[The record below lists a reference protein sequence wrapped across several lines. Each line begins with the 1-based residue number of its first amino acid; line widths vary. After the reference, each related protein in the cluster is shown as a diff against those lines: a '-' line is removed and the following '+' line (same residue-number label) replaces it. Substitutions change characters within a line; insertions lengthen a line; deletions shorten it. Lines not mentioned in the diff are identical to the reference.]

1 MPFHRSPA
9 MRLLTNARP
18 LHCTRRWWHL
28 GRTFWG
34 SAACCIAC
42 LLPLPAQAD
51 TLARIKARNAVDI
64 CIWPDYYG
72 ISYRNPKTREISGIG
87 IDLAHALAADLGVP
101 PRFIDSSFSRL
112 IDDLLSERCD
122 VAIFAI
128 GITAERQKYLQF
140 TQPHLNSGTYAITTR
155 SNRRIRNWQDI
166 DQPGNVVAVARGTYH
181 ENLMRRQ
188 LRHAQLLVT
197 QRPNGREAEV
207 QSGRADVFMTDYPYS
222 RRMLETTT
230 WARLIEPPPEMEK
243 IPYAF
248 ALKPGDP
255 VWHSRLEQ
263 FVADIKAD
271 GRLFKAARKHSLLPI
286 IAADAHAR

>member
-9 MRLLTNARP
+9 MRLLTNAHP

-34 SAACCIAC
+34 PAACCIAC

-87 IDLAHALAADLGVP
+87 IDLAHALAADLAVT

-197 QRPNGREAEV
+197 QRPNGREEEV

-248 ALKPGDP
+248 ALIPGDP

-271 GRLFKAARKHSLLPI
+271 GRLF
-286 IAADAHAR
+286 